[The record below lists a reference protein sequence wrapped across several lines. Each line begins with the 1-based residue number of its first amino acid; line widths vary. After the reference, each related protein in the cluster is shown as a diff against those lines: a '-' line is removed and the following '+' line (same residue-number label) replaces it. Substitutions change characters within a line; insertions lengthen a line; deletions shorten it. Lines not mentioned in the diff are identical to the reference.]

1 MNIEELVSEV
11 ESEIPQIKKENLQ
24 QKNEIEEITLNFER
38 KTDSLLSEIISIID
52 AYEKA
57 EDKVKELGLEEDEK
71 VQKAMKRLLQPKKV
85 ALSVLSKYGV
95 SQIDLLGKIL
105 NEDLCTV
112 VETEPDN
119 EKENDTVISIEKNGY
134 VRGERLIRRA
144 EVIVVKN

>member
-11 ESEIPQIKKENLQ
+11 ESEITQIKKENLQ
-24 QKNEIEEITLNFER
+24 QKNEIEEIALNFER

-57 EDKVKELGLEEDEK
+57 ETKVKELGLEEDEK
-71 VQKAMKRLLQPKKV
+71 AQKAIKRLLQPKKV